1 MADQDWLIVSL
12 LPDEPIPPIPMR
24 TWELPEQIKPEY
36 PDSLE
41 HLFENFTVDINQ
53 LIKDVKTIVPILEV
67 KIFTHWKCRDTL
79 RYTIDFIKKGDF
91 ERQMQPNMGFP
102 IIVIRCLDKMGE
114 YMEFLSMKIR
124 YLKFRDEGDWS
135 GLVIDKS
142 NKSRILYK
150 CRIIL
155 YQLYFDMK
163 TQRSS
168 NNMNIIRELYNFT
181 ISKCSTKNHIEY
193 FANLYNKLILSKRKS
208 AHKYVLDISILSCSI
223 KILGNIMPSYI
234 LYFILEWLLVDTS
247 TNLYILSG
255 FEQINIIES
264 VQNKYRKMKHIET
277 HIN

>member
-1 MADQDWLIVSL
+1 MTDQDWLIVSL
-12 LPDEPIPPIPMR
+12 LPTEPIPPIPMR
-24 TWELPEQIKPEY
+24 IWKLPEQIKPEY

-41 HLFENFTVDINQ
+41 PLFENFTVDINQ
-53 LIKDVKTIVPILEV
+53 LIKDVKAIVPILETEIL
-67 KIFTHWKCRDTL
+67 KMWSFERMDHLW
-79 RYTIDFIKKGDF
+79 YTINFIKKSDF
-91 ERQMQPNMGFP
+91 ERQIQPNEGFP
-102 IIVIRCLDKMGE
+102 VIVISCLDKMSE

-124 YLKFRDEGDWS
+124 YLKYRDEGDWS

-247 TNLYILSG
+247 TNLYILSR
-255 FEQINIIES
+255 FEQIRIIES
-264 VQNKYRKMKHIET
+264 VQNKYRKMKHVET
-277 HIN
+277 T